1 MFYFSA
7 VPASTDIQERN
18 KAIVLDMLER
28 VFHRGDPTV
37 LDDHPGLT
45 ETVAVMAARA
55 AAFPDLRLR
64 VEQVIADGDT
74 VAYRVWMKGTHMGP
88 FGGVPAT
95 GRSVE
100 YSAIGIDRLDNGR
113 IVEHHANPDALA
125 ILRQIG
131 ALPVPRGS

>member
-1 MFYFSA
+1 MTTN
-7 VPASTDIQERN
+7 TDTQERN

-45 ETVAVMAARA
+45 ETVAVMARRA

-64 VEQVIADGDT
+64 IEQVIADADM
-74 VAYRVWMKGTHMGP
+74 VAYRVWIKGTHMGP
-88 FGGVPAT
+88 FAGVPAT

-131 ALPVPRGS
+131 AFPTPGG

>member
-7 VPASTDIQERN
+7 VTTGTDIEERN

-28 VFHRGDPTV
+28 VFHRGDTTV

-45 ETVAVMAARA
+45 ETVAVMAVRA

-64 VEQVIADGDT
+64 VEHVIADGDM
-74 VAYRVWMKGTHMGP
+74 VAYRVSMKGTHMGP
-88 FGGVPAT
+88 FAGMPAT
-95 GRSVE
+95 GRSIE
-100 YSAIGIDRLDNGR
+100 YSAIGFDRLDDGR

-131 ALPVPRGS
+131 AFPLPGG

>member
-1 MFYFSA
+1 MTT
-7 VPASTDIQERN
+7 STDIQERN
-18 KAIVLDMLER
+18 KAIVLDMFER

-45 ETVAVMAARA
+45 ETVAVMAMRA

-64 VEQVIADGDT
+64 VEQVIAEGDM
-74 VAYRVWMKGTHMGP
+74 VAYRVSMRGTHTGT
-88 FGGVPAT
+88 FAGVAAT

-100 YSAIGIDRLDNGR
+100 YSTIGIDRLENGR

-131 ALPVPRGS
+131 AFPQPGG